1 MSSVSLIYLMYL
13 ILYSEGYH
21 ISTYTYTTVVDVALR
36 YKFVRA
42 LKTKRVTE
50 DAFVL
55 EAR

>member
-1 MSSVSLIYLMYL
+1 MSSVILIYLMYL
-13 ILYSEGYH
+13 ILYSKGCH

-36 YKFVRA
+36 YNFVRA

>member
-1 MSSVSLIYLMYL
+1 MSSVSLIYLMDL

-36 YKFVRA
+36 YNFVRA

-55 EAR
+55 EAI